1 MTKADIVECIY
12 ERVGF
17 SKKESADLVETVF
30 DIIKDTLADGE
41 KVKISGFGNFV
52 VREKNARKGRNPQ
65 TGEEIRLAARRVLT
79 FKPSLVLKNVLNDEF
94 PSDGSGSD
102 MVAISEMRSLGSWLV
117 PQRGR
122 RSVCFPSLS
131 V

>member
-52 VREKNARKGRNPQ
+52 VREKNARKQKLGQATFSLKWDRDCGAEKARPARAHLPVWADRSRACPF
-65 TGEEIRLAARRVLT
+65 GSRARRRLSAT
-79 FKPSLVLKNVLNDEF
+79 STRHCSLRD
-94 PSDGSGSD
+94 S
-102 MVAISEMRSLGSWLV
+102 
-117 PQRGR
+117 
-122 RSVCFPSLS
+122 
-131 V
+131 